1 MMVSKKKCHDPVFGW
16 KMRQFKLRISGAL
29 SMVASIVLS
38 LSTASVAT
46 PVILNSIYE
55 RFLQV
60 LAGRTNCSG
69 GRSLLNPGL
78 DCHNLLNDN

>member
-1 MMVSKKKCHDPVFGW
+1 MMVSKKKCYDPVFGR

-46 PVILNSIYE
+46 PVILN
-55 RFLQV
+55 
-60 LAGRTNCSG
+60 
-69 GRSLLNPGL
+69 
-78 DCHNLLNDN
+78 